1 MDIDVQIAE
10 SLIEAFNHEETGIL
24 LWDKNDKLL
33 YRNIDMEKRFIRL
46 NIPYII
52 GQSFYERLSIIREK
66 KLVSEDEINERIQ
79 QFRKAKKT
87 KKSQECVVKGPTGR
101 WIQIKDTVTP
111 SGNVLTLM
119 TNVTKIVEKEAERK
133 RLVNAIEHF
142 PSQVLFWDENDQ
154 LISANKTA
162 KELQKKWGLK
172 IKLEPGL
179 QFEEMVRHQLA
190 NNLYK
195 STDGKLAPKNN
206 KKLTSKEIEVYVK
219 RRSNYRKNI
228 KSAMREIQLKDN
240 STFLANEVR
249 LEDGSLLSIF
259 NDITDLKNQQS
270 LNAKL
275 KNAIDNVPIGIM
287 FWDENDNLISQNK
300 RMPDIFKSMDVPP
313 VKIGTN
319 WIDMVRDNLKK
330 NVYHIDKGLNKKTYL
345 KQRLDDRKNKS
356 FSQTE
361 QKYKDGSTAILNEI
375 RLPDG
380 SLMQLFTDI
389 TEIKEKEKRMQQLSD
404 AIDQLPNNLML
415 WDKNYNLVMANQE
428 AKKRLKENINFD
440 IHPGVSR
447 KDMISTAIN
456 SGFVIPPRGMTKK
469 QYLKQRL
476 ADFDK
481 IKKQHT
487 FQNTLEDGTVR
498 LVSAARLPDGGVL
511 QFFTDITEMK
521 KNEKELE
528 RLRDGI
534 DVLPNGMMF
543 WDRDN
548 YLIAHNK
555 SAVSFLKRFKFNLK
569 VGRHRKEFLNHMHNK
584 GLIKPQNG
592 ISLKENLNR
601 RIKSWNEL
609 KGTTFRE
616 TILTDGTCLL
626 FNDTRLEDGST
637 ISLWSDITDMK
648 NRETKLKQL
657 ADAVDVMPNTFMLW
671 DKNNNLV
678 MANQSSRT
686 DQKKLGFNLIPGAS
700 RLEMVKNGVKKG
712 VFLPKKGQSTK
723 DFVLERKKAFDKLID
738 EDRREV
744 EFSSGNSSLAISK
757 RLPDGGTLQIV
768 TNITEVKKK
777 EKEFKQLVD
786 AIDFLP
792 NSVMLWDKDHKLV
805 MANKIAKDKQKSW
818 GFDMSPGASRIKM
831 VQNVLKKG
839 LVKPPEGITAKKF
852 IDDRI
857 KKFDSLKGQETFET
871 FINDGGVEFV
881 STSRLPDGGTLQII
895 TDITKLKENEKS
907 LMQLSDAVDN
917 MPAPVI
923 LFDKN
928 HKILM
933 ANKAVKTKEKKF
945 GKNFKVGTSRLEI
958 IKHSL
963 SRGFIN
969 LPDKM
974 SKKKYLI
981 KRQKEFENPT
991 FMVEQRTLEN
1001 LFGDNKSYIVNT
1013 AILPNGGT
1021 LQFYT
1026 DVTEIKENEKSLK
1039 RLSDAIELTPSSI
1052 YLWDQS
1058 DNLIMANKAS
1068 RDFQKNLGFNLKPG
1082 ISRKEMVSHSLKNKK
1097 IIPPKGVK
1105 PNQWLS
1111 ERLRSYSQAQ
1121 KETKFETMFE
1131 NDVTMLGITN
1141 RLDDGGFLQVWTD
1154 ISDMKRK
1161 ERDMQQLIDAIDEIP
1176 NIIFLWGKDHKL
1188 IHSNKKAKQ
1197 EALSRLNL
1205 NLKDG
1210 IERKKYV
1217 RAIITAGNLKVPK
1230 GVSISQFIDEREQE
1244 INNTKGKKRFEQTF
1258 TDGSTFSGFVTKLPD
1273 GTYTQIF
1280 DDITDLK
1287 KKERQAVEAEKRLQ
1301 DAIDSMPHGISL
1313 WDKEDKLVMCNKYA
1327 YNIHLKAGIK
1337 DYLPGLTFKEQMER
1351 HKKFNFMKF
1360 ESNEEKNKY
1369 FENAFKNRKSF
1380 SGTKTINV
1388 PQFYDG
1394 SYWNA
1399 TYSRLD
1405 DNSTFTIFTNITEL
1419 KNKETELIKT
1429 ISALDEEKE
1438 KANEANK
1445 TKSQFLANMSHEL
1458 RTPLNAIIG
1467 LTEMLKEDALDDE
1480 LDDFVEP
1487 LDRVFNAGKHL
1498 LALINDVL
1506 DLSKIEAGRIELFN
1520 ETFELKLIIDE
1531 IVKTSQPLAD
1541 KNNNKLNV
1549 NFQKQLDTVTA
1560 DQTRVKQII
1569 LNLISN
1575 ACKFT
1580 ERGEITL
1587 KVEKKKNK
1595 SGDLIAI
1602 SVSDTGIG
1610 MTKEQMNRLFNSFV
1624 QADSSTTR
1632 KYGGTGL
1639 GLTISKQ
1646 LAIMMGGDVT
1656 VRSEMNKGTT
1666 FTATFLADY
1675 LGASEDI
1682 KNKKL
1687 TQSSLIENVVSIE
1700 NQNAKTILIIDDDP
1714 TVSELI
1720 KRQLTKDAYN
1730 VVIANNGKE
1739 GIELARKI
1747 KPNLITL
1754 DILMPEMD
1762 GWSVLRTL
1770 KADPE
1775 VSKIPVVMASILDEK
1790 NKGFSLGAA
1799 DFVSKPIE
1807 KDRLINSIQ
1816 SLIGKSENLKI
1827 FIIED
1832 DENLRFTVKEILE
1845 KQGNIVTEA
1854 SNGKEALI
1862 KLNDEE
1868 NLPDIILLDLMM
1880 PIMNGFEFLSQIK
1893 DTKIKSIPILVLT
1906 GADLDDNDKSFL
1918 KNETEKVI
1926 HKTDDTVLS
1935 IAEEINNV
1943 IKRTG

>member
-1 MDIDVQIAE
+1 
-10 SLIEAFNHEETGIL
+10 
-24 LWDKNDKLL
+24 
-33 YRNIDMEKRFIRL
+33 
-46 NIPYII
+46 
-52 GQSFYERLSIIREK
+52 
-66 KLVSEDEINERIQ
+66 
-79 QFRKAKKT
+79 
-87 KKSQECVVKGPTGR
+87 
-101 WIQIKDTVTP
+101 
-111 SGNVLTLM
+111 
-119 TNVTKIVEKEAERK
+119 
-133 RLVNAIEHF
+133 
-142 PSQVLFWDENDQ
+142 
-154 LISANKTA
+154 
-162 KELQKKWGLK
+162 
-172 IKLEPGL
+172 
-179 QFEEMVRHQLA
+179 
-190 NNLYK
+190 
-195 STDGKLAPKNN
+195 
-206 KKLTSKEIEVYVK
+206 
-219 RRSNYRKNI
+219 
-228 KSAMREIQLKDN
+228 
-240 STFLANEVR
+240 
-249 LEDGSLLSIF
+249 
-259 NDITDLKNQQS
+259 
-270 LNAKL
+270 
-275 KNAIDNVPIGIM
+275 
-287 FWDENDNLISQNK
+287 
-300 RMPDIFKSMDVPP
+300 
-313 VKIGTN
+313 
-319 WIDMVRDNLKK
+319 
-330 NVYHIDKGLNKKTYL
+330 
-345 KQRLDDRKNKS
+345 
-356 FSQTE
+356 
-361 QKYKDGSTAILNEI
+361 
-375 RLPDG
+375 
-380 SLMQLFTDI
+380 
-389 TEIKEKEKRMQQLSD
+389 
-404 AIDQLPNNLML
+404 
-415 WDKNYNLVMANQE
+415 
-428 AKKRLKENINFD
+428 
-440 IHPGVSR
+440 
-447 KDMISTAIN
+447 
-456 SGFVIPPRGMTKK
+456 
-469 QYLKQRL
+469 
-476 ADFDK
+476 
-481 IKKQHT
+481 
-487 FQNTLEDGTVR
+487 
-498 LVSAARLPDGGVL
+498 
-511 QFFTDITEMK
+511 
-521 KNEKELE
+521 
-528 RLRDGI
+528 
-534 DVLPNGMMF
+534 
-543 WDRDN
+543 
-548 YLIAHNK
+548 
-555 SAVSFLKRFKFNLK
+555 
-569 VGRHRKEFLNHMHNK
+569 
-584 GLIKPQNG
+584 
-592 ISLKENLNR
+592 
-601 RIKSWNEL
+601 
-609 KGTTFRE
+609 
-616 TILTDGTCLL
+616 
-626 FNDTRLEDGST
+626 
-637 ISLWSDITDMK
+637 
-648 NRETKLKQL
+648 
-657 ADAVDVMPNTFMLW
+657 
-671 DKNNNLV
+671 
-678 MANQSSRT
+678 
-686 DQKKLGFNLIPGAS
+686 
-700 RLEMVKNGVKKG
+700 
-712 VFLPKKGQSTK
+712 
-723 DFVLERKKAFDKLID
+723 
-738 EDRREV
+738 
-744 EFSSGNSSLAISK
+744 
-757 RLPDGGTLQIV
+757 
-768 TNITEVKKK
+768 
-777 EKEFKQLVD
+777 
-786 AIDFLP
+786 
-792 NSVMLWDKDHKLV
+792 
-805 MANKIAKDKQKSW
+805 
-818 GFDMSPGASRIKM
+818 
-831 VQNVLKKG
+831 
-839 LVKPPEGITAKKF
+839 
-852 IDDRI
+852 
-857 KKFDSLKGQETFET
+857 
-871 FINDGGVEFV
+871 
-881 STSRLPDGGTLQII
+881 
-895 TDITKLKENEKS
+895 
-907 LMQLSDAVDN
+907 
-917 MPAPVI
+917 
-923 LFDKN
+923 
-928 HKILM
+928 
-933 ANKAVKTKEKKF
+933 
-945 GKNFKVGTSRLEI
+945 
-958 IKHSL
+958 
-963 SRGFIN
+963 
-969 LPDKM
+969 
-974 SKKKYLI
+974 
-981 KRQKEFENPT
+981 
-991 FMVEQRTLEN
+991 
-1001 LFGDNKSYIVNT
+1001 
-1013 AILPNGGT
+1013 
-1021 LQFYT
+1021 
-1026 DVTEIKENEKSLK
+1026 
-1039 RLSDAIELTPSSI
+1039 
-1052 YLWDQS
+1052 
-1058 DNLIMANKAS
+1058 MANKAS
-1068 RDFQKNLGFNLKPG
+1068 RNFQKKIGFKLEKG
-1082 ISRKEMVSHSLKNKK
+1082 ITRKKMVSYAINNKK
-1097 IIPPKGVK
+1097 ILPPKGVS
-1105 PNQWLS
+1105 PENWLKN
-1111 ERLRSYSQAQ
+1111 RLKAYSQTV
-1121 KETKFETMFE
+1121 KETKFETYFE
-1131 NDVTMLGITN
+1131 NNVTMLGITN

-1154 ISDMKRK
+1154 ISDIKQK
-1161 ERDMQQLIDAIDEIP
+1161 ENDMQQLIDAIDEMP
-1176 NIIFLWGKDHKL
+1176 NIFMLWDKDNKL
-1188 IHSNKKAKQ
+1188 IHSNKVAKKISK
-1197 EALSRLNL
+1197 EMHKFNMV
-1205 NLKDG
+1205 DG
-1210 IERKKYV
+1210 VTRKQFV
-1217 RAIITAGNLKVPK
+1217 TSMVNSGMLEVPK
-1230 GVSISQFIDEREQE
+1230 GISIKKFIDDREKIIQN
-1244 INNTKGKKRFEQTF
+1244 IKNKQRFETPLKNGVTF
-1258 TDGSTFSGFVTKLPD
+1258 AGFWTKLQD
-1273 GTYTQIF
+1273 GTYVQIM

-1287 KKERQAVEAEKRLQ
+1287 QKEQKALDAEKRLQ

-1327 YNIHLKAGIK
+1327 YNIHFKAGIK

-1351 HKKFNFMKF
+1351 HKKFNFMRF
-1360 ESNEEKNKY
+1360 NSNEEKNKY
-1369 FENAFKNRKSF
+1369 FESAFKNRKSF

-1549 NFQKQLDTVTA
+1549 NFQKELDTVTA

-1580 ERGEITL
+1580 EKGEITL

-1675 LGASEDI
+1675 LGASEDV

-1827 FIIED
+1827 CIIED
-1832 DENLRFTVKEILE
+1832 DENLRFTVREILE

-1862 KLNDEE
+1862 KLNKEE

>member
-1 MDIDVQIAE
+1 
-10 SLIEAFNHEETGIL
+10 
-24 LWDKNDKLL
+24 
-33 YRNIDMEKRFIRL
+33 
-46 NIPYII
+46 
-52 GQSFYERLSIIREK
+52 
-66 KLVSEDEINERIQ
+66 
-79 QFRKAKKT
+79 
-87 KKSQECVVKGPTGR
+87 
-101 WIQIKDTVTP
+101 
-111 SGNVLTLM
+111 
-119 TNVTKIVEKEAERK
+119 
-133 RLVNAIEHF
+133 
-142 PSQVLFWDENDQ
+142 
-154 LISANKTA
+154 
-162 KELQKKWGLK
+162 
-172 IKLEPGL
+172 
-179 QFEEMVRHQLA
+179 
-190 NNLYK
+190 
-195 STDGKLAPKNN
+195 
-206 KKLTSKEIEVYVK
+206 
-219 RRSNYRKNI
+219 
-228 KSAMREIQLKDN
+228 
-240 STFLANEVR
+240 
-249 LEDGSLLSIF
+249 
-259 NDITDLKNQQS
+259 
-270 LNAKL
+270 
-275 KNAIDNVPIGIM
+275 
-287 FWDENDNLISQNK
+287 
-300 RMPDIFKSMDVPP
+300 
-313 VKIGTN
+313 
-319 WIDMVRDNLKK
+319 
-330 NVYHIDKGLNKKTYL
+330 
-345 KQRLDDRKNKS
+345 
-356 FSQTE
+356 
-361 QKYKDGSTAILNEI
+361 
-375 RLPDG
+375 
-380 SLMQLFTDI
+380 
-389 TEIKEKEKRMQQLSD
+389 
-404 AIDQLPNNLML
+404 
-415 WDKNYNLVMANQE
+415 
-428 AKKRLKENINFD
+428 
-440 IHPGVSR
+440 
-447 KDMISTAIN
+447 
-456 SGFVIPPRGMTKK
+456 
-469 QYLKQRL
+469 
-476 ADFDK
+476 
-481 IKKQHT
+481 
-487 FQNTLEDGTVR
+487 
-498 LVSAARLPDGGVL
+498 
-511 QFFTDITEMK
+511 
-521 KNEKELE
+521 
-528 RLRDGI
+528 
-534 DVLPNGMMF
+534 
-543 WDRDN
+543 
-548 YLIAHNK
+548 
-555 SAVSFLKRFKFNLK
+555 
-569 VGRHRKEFLNHMHNK
+569 
-584 GLIKPQNG
+584 
-592 ISLKENLNR
+592 
-601 RIKSWNEL
+601 
-609 KGTTFRE
+609 
-616 TILTDGTCLL
+616 
-626 FNDTRLEDGST
+626 
-637 ISLWSDITDMK
+637 
-648 NRETKLKQL
+648 
-657 ADAVDVMPNTFMLW
+657 
-671 DKNNNLV
+671 
-678 MANQSSRT
+678 
-686 DQKKLGFNLIPGAS
+686 
-700 RLEMVKNGVKKG
+700 
-712 VFLPKKGQSTK
+712 
-723 DFVLERKKAFDKLID
+723 
-738 EDRREV
+738 
-744 EFSSGNSSLAISK
+744 
-757 RLPDGGTLQIV
+757 
-768 TNITEVKKK
+768 
-777 EKEFKQLVD
+777 
-786 AIDFLP
+786 
-792 NSVMLWDKDHKLV
+792 
-805 MANKIAKDKQKSW
+805 
-818 GFDMSPGASRIKM
+818 
-831 VQNVLKKG
+831 
-839 LVKPPEGITAKKF
+839 
-852 IDDRI
+852 
-857 KKFDSLKGQETFET
+857 
-871 FINDGGVEFV
+871 
-881 STSRLPDGGTLQII
+881 
-895 TDITKLKENEKS
+895 
-907 LMQLSDAVDN
+907 
-917 MPAPVI
+917 
-923 LFDKN
+923 
-928 HKILM
+928 
-933 ANKAVKTKEKKF
+933 
-945 GKNFKVGTSRLEI
+945 
-958 IKHSL
+958 
-963 SRGFIN
+963 
-969 LPDKM
+969 
-974 SKKKYLI
+974 
-981 KRQKEFENPT
+981 
-991 FMVEQRTLEN
+991 
-1001 LFGDNKSYIVNT
+1001 
-1013 AILPNGGT
+1013 
-1021 LQFYT
+1021 
-1026 DVTEIKENEKSLK
+1026 
-1039 RLSDAIELTPSSI
+1039 
-1052 YLWDQS
+1052 
-1058 DNLIMANKAS
+1058 
-1068 RDFQKNLGFNLKPG
+1068 
-1082 ISRKEMVSHSLKNKK
+1082 
-1097 IIPPKGVK
+1097 
-1105 PNQWLS
+1105 
-1111 ERLRSYSQAQ
+1111 
-1121 KETKFETMFE
+1121 
-1131 NDVTMLGITN
+1131 
-1141 RLDDGGFLQVWTD
+1141 
-1154 ISDMKRK
+1154 
-1161 ERDMQQLIDAIDEIP
+1161 
-1176 NIIFLWGKDHKL
+1176 
-1188 IHSNKKAKQ
+1188 
-1197 EALSRLNL
+1197 
-1205 NLKDG
+1205 
-1210 IERKKYV
+1210 
-1217 RAIITAGNLKVPK
+1217 
-1230 GVSISQFIDEREQE
+1230 
-1244 INNTKGKKRFEQTF
+1244 
-1258 TDGSTFSGFVTKLPD
+1258 
-1273 GTYTQIF
+1273 
-1280 DDITDLK
+1280 
-1287 KKERQAVEAEKRLQ
+1287 
-1301 DAIDSMPHGISL
+1301 
-1313 WDKEDKLVMCNKYA
+1313 
-1327 YNIHLKAGIK
+1327 
-1337 DYLPGLTFKEQMER
+1337 
-1351 HKKFNFMKF
+1351 MKF

-1549 NFQKQLDTVTA
+1549 NFQKELDTVTA

-1675 LGASEDI
+1675 VGASEDV

-1739 GIELARKI
+1739 GMELARKI

-1827 FIIED
+1827 CIIED

>member
-52 GQSFYERLSIIREK
+52 GQSFYERLNIIREK
-66 KLVSEDEINERIQ
+66 KLVSEDEINERIK

-87 KKSQECVVKGPTGR
+87 KKSQECVVRGPTGR

-119 TNVTKIVEKEAERK
+119 TNVTKIVEKDQERK
-133 RLVNAIEHF
+133 KLANALNNF
-142 PSQVLFWDENDQ
+142 PSPVLFWDENDE
-154 LISANKTA
+154 LIIANDKAT
-162 KELQKKWGLK
+162 ELNERLG
-172 IKLEPGL
+172 
-179 QFEEMVRHQLA
+179 A
-190 NNLYK
+190 
-195 STDGKLAPKNN
+195 
-206 KKLTSKEIEVYVK
+206 
-219 RRSNYRKNI
+219 KNI
-228 KSAMREIQLKDN
+228 KYEKGLKYEDMLREQIKSNFYISNDKETGIAPTRKGKKLDEYFRKRLEYRKKLKTGMREILLKDG
-240 STFLANEVR
+240 TVMLANETR
-249 LEDGSLLSIF
+249 LKDGSLLSIYS
-259 NDITDLKNQQS
+259 DITEFKNQQN
-270 LNAKL
+270 LNERL
-275 KNAIDNVPIGIM
+275 KDAIDNVPIGVM

-300 RMPDIFKSMDVPP
+300 RMPNVFKSMGVPP

-319 WIDMVRDNLKK
+319 WIDMVRANLEK
-330 NVYHIDKGLNKKTYL
+330 NVYIIDKGLNKKTYL
-345 KQRLDDRKNKS
+345 KKRIKDRKNKS
-356 FSQTE
+356 FSQSEHT
-361 QKYKDGSTAILNEI
+361 YKDGSTSLLNEI

-389 TEIKEKEKRMQQLSD
+389 SEIKEKEKKMQQLSD

-415 WDKNYNLVMANQE
+415 WDKDYNLVMANQE
-428 AKKRLKENINFD
+428 AKLRLKKNINFD

-447 KDMISTAIN
+447 KEMISTAIN
-456 SGFVIPPRGMTKK
+456 SGFVIPPKGMTKK

-521 KNEKELE
+521 KNERELE

-907 LMQLSDAVDN
+907 LMQLRDAVDN

-1001 LFGDNKSYIVNT
+1001 LFGDSKSYIVNT

-1287 KKERQAVEAEKRLQ
+1287 EKERQALEAEKRLQ

-1313 WDKEDKLVMCNKYA
+1313 WDSEDKLVMCNKYA

-1549 NFQKQLDTVTA
+1549 NFQKELDTVTA

-1580 ERGEITL
+1580 EKGEITL
-1587 KVEKKKNK
+1587 KIEKKKNK
-1595 SGDLIAI
+1595 LGDLIAI

-1675 LGASEDI
+1675 LGASEDV

-1880 PIMNGFEFLSQIK
+1880 PIMNGFEFLSEIK

>member
-1 MDIDVQIAE
+1 MDIDIQIAE
-10 SLIEAFNHEETGIL
+10 SLIEAFDHEETGIL

-46 NIPYII
+46 NVPYII
-52 GQSFYERLSIIREK
+52 GESFYERIEKIRKK
-66 KLVSEDEINERIQ
+66 KLVSEKEIKDRIN
-79 QFRKAKKT
+79 QFKKAKKT
-87 KKSQECVVKGPTGR
+87 KKTQECVVKGPTGR

-111 SGNVLTLM
+111 SGNILSLM
-119 TNVTKIVEKEAERK
+119 TNVTKIIEQETERK
-133 RLVNAIEHF
+133 RLINAIE
-142 PSQVLFWDENDQ
+142 
-154 LISANKTA
+154 
-162 KELQKKWGLK
+162 
-172 IKLEPGL
+172 
-179 QFEEMVRHQLA
+179 
-190 NNLYK
+190 
-195 STDGKLAPKNN
+195 
-206 KKLTSKEIEVYVK
+206 EVPLGV
-219 RRSNYRKNI
+219 I
-228 KSAMREIQLKDN
+228 L
-240 STFLANEVR
+240 
-249 LEDGSLLSIF
+249 
-259 NDITDLKNQQS
+259 
-270 LNAKL
+270 
-275 KNAIDNVPIGIM
+275 
-287 FWDENDNLISQNK
+287 WDENDNLISKNK
-300 RMPDIFKSMDVPP
+300 KINDVFKKMKIPS

-319 WIDMVRDNLKK
+319 WKDMFENNIKKGAYVLKDKKSKEQYIK
-330 NVYHIDKGLNKKTYL
+330 NRIS
-345 KQRLDDRKNKS
+345 DRKKLKTSTNEVN
-356 FSQTE
+356 T
-361 QKYKDGSTAILNEI
+361 KDGSTYLMNEI
-375 RLPDG
+375 KLSDG
-380 SLMQLFTDI
+380 GIMQLFTDI
-389 TEIKEKEKRMQQLSD
+389 TSSKQTELENKQLNS
-404 AIDQLPNNLML
+404 AIQELPSPVLI
-415 WDKNYNLVMANQE
+415 WDKNDKLILGNDE
-428 AKKRLKENINFD
+428 AKKRFQKF
-440 IHPGVSR
+440 
-447 KDMISTAIN
+447 
-456 SGFVIPPRGMTKK
+456 SGNKLDKNLTRQKMTYNAVYKGHILPPNGMTKK
-469 QYLKQRL
+469 EFLDIRNKQYANLKGNQ
-476 ADFDK
+476 
-481 IKKQHT
+481 T
-487 FQNTLEDGTVR
+487 FQNIHNNGKINI
-498 LVSAARLPDGGVL
+498 VSATKLSDGGML
-511 QFFTDITEMK
+511 QFFTDITEIK
-521 KNEKELE
+521 KKEAELE
-528 RLRDGI
+528 RLKKGI
-534 DVLPNGMMF
+534 DILPNGLMF
-543 WDRDN
+543 WDKNDF
-548 YLIAHNK
+548 LIAHNQ
-555 SAVSFLKRFKFNLK
+555 SAISFLKQFKFNLK
-569 VGRHRKEFLNHMHNK
+569 IGCNRQDLANHMQEK
-584 GLIKPQNG
+584 GFVKPEEG
-592 ISLKENLNR
+592 LSLEQHMKKR
-601 RIKSWNEL
+601 RLSWKKL
-609 KGTTFRE
+609 KGQRIRE
-616 TILTDGTCLL
+616 TA
-626 FNDTRLEDGST
+626 FNNGMTLMFNETRLSDGST
-637 ISLWSDITDMK
+637 ISLWSNITEIK
-648 NRETKLKQL
+648 NREIKLKQL

-671 DKNNNLV
+671 DKNNNLI

-712 VFLPKKGQSTK
+712 VFLPKNGQSTK

-738 EDRREV
+738 EERREV

-792 NSVMLWDKDHKLV
+792 NDVMLWDKNNNLI
-805 MANKIAKDKQKSW
+805 MANKKAVEKYGTKNYK
-818 GFDMSPGASRIKM
+818 MVPGASRIKL
-831 VQNVLKKG
+831 VENLLSKG
-839 LVKPPEGITAKKF
+839 LVKTDGKSSPKEF
-852 IDDRI
+852 IKQRI
-857 KKFDSLKGQETFET
+857 KKFNSLKGQEFFEA
-871 FINDGGVEFV
+871 FYDDGGVDYV
-881 STSRLPDGGTLQII
+881 STSRLPDGGTLQIV
-895 TDITKLKENEKS
+895 TDISKLKENEKS
-907 LMQLSDAVDN
+907 LKQ
-917 MPAPVI
+917 
-923 LFDKN
+923 
-928 HKILM
+928 
-933 ANKAVKTKEKKF
+933 
-945 GKNFKVGTSRLEI
+945 
-958 IKHSL
+958 
-963 SRGFIN
+963 
-969 LPDKM
+969 
-974 SKKKYLI
+974 
-981 KRQKEFENPT
+981 
-991 FMVEQRTLEN
+991 
-1001 LFGDNKSYIVNT
+1001 
-1013 AILPNGGT
+1013 
-1021 LQFYT
+1021 
-1026 DVTEIKENEKSLK
+1026 
-1039 RLSDAIELTPSSI
+1039 LSDAIELTPSQI
-1052 YLWDQS
+1052 YLWNKKDE
-1058 DNLIMANKAS
+1058 LIMANKAS
-1068 RDFQKNLGFNLKPG
+1068 RNFQKKIGFKLEKG
-1082 ISRKEMVSHSLKNKK
+1082 ITRKKMVSYAIKNKK
-1097 IIPPKGVK
+1097 ILPPKGVS
-1105 PNQWLS
+1105 PENWLKN
-1111 ERLRSYSQAQ
+1111 RLKAYSQTV
-1121 KETKFETMFE
+1121 KETKFETYFD
-1131 NDVTMLGITN
+1131 NNVTMLGITN

-1154 ISDMKRK
+1154 ISDIKQK
-1161 ERDMQQLIDAIDEIP
+1161 ENDMQQLIDAIDEMP
-1176 NIIFLWGKDHKL
+1176 NIFMLWDKDNKL
-1188 IHSNKKAKQ
+1188 IHSNKVAKKISK
-1197 EALSRLNL
+1197 EMHKFNMV
-1205 NLKDG
+1205 DG
-1210 IERKKYV
+1210 VTRKQFV
-1217 RAIITAGNLKVPK
+1217 TSMVNSGMLEVPK
-1230 GVSISQFIDEREQE
+1230 GISVKKFIDDREKIIQN
-1244 INNTKGKKRFEQTF
+1244 IKNKQRFETPLKNGVTF
-1258 TDGSTFSGFVTKLPD
+1258 AGFWTKLQD
-1273 GTYTQIF
+1273 GTYVQIM

-1287 KKERQAVEAEKRLQ
+1287 QKEQKALDAEKRLQ

-1467 LTEMLKEDALDDE
+1467 LTEMLKEDALEDE

-1549 NFQKQLDTVTA
+1549 NFQKELDTVTA

-1666 FTATFLADY
+1666 FTSTFLADY
-1675 LGASEDI
+1675 LGASEDV
-1682 KNKKL
+1682 KNKKI

-1893 DTKIKSIPILVLT
+1893 ATKIKSIPILVLT

-1926 HKTDDTVLS
+1926 LKTDDTVLS